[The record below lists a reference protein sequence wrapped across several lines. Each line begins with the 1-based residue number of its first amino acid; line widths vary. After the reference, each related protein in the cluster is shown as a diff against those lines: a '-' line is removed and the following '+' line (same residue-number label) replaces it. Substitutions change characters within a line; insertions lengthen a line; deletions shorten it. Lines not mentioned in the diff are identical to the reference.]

1 MEGIQ
6 IHTSSVGVR
15 GDIAMVR
22 VQGFIDTNTCVEL
35 RKYIDRI
42 LSHSVFQVVV
52 DMGAVNYV
60 SSAGWGV
67 FVGEIRGIKESGGDL
82 KIVQMMP
89 DVYEVFEMLEFNRI
103 LSYYDNMEEAINDF
117 DIALGLDITRSI
129 ERRPSKIEPEQV
141 KAAGVPRQNIMPAD
155 KSGKIVKSRKG
166 LGKPKVN
173 EAKLP
178 LAEKIRLIIIDD
190 PRQGV
195 FQIRKALNTSRF
207 GYVKANP
214 IKILQI
220 LKRYNWETK
229 EKRIRFYRS
238 R

>member
-6 IHTSSVGVR
+6 INTSQVGAR
-15 GDIAMVR
+15 GDISMVR
-22 VQGFIDTNTCVEL
+22 VQGFVDTNTCSEL
-35 RKYIDRI
+35 RSYIDRI
-42 LSHSVFQVVV
+42 LNHGIYQMVI

-67 FVGEIRGIKESGGDL
+67 FVGEIRGIRENGGDL

-117 DIALGLDITRSI
+117 DVALGIDITKSI
-129 ERRPSKIEPEQV
+129 ERRPVKIQQAQL
-141 KAAGVPRQNIMPAD
+141 AAGGVPRQNIMPAE
-155 KSGKIVKSRKG
+155 KGGKIVKSRKA
-166 LGKPKVN
+166 LVKQKVD
-173 EAKLP
+173 EARLP
-178 LAEKIRLIIIDD
+178 LAEKVKLIIIDD

-207 GYVKANP
+207 GYTSENP
-214 IKILQI
+214 
-220 LKRYNWETK
+220 LKLFQLMKKYNWETR